1 MKNNLVA
8 VALRLPFLLAL
19 LLITA
24 AIIANLTQREAIK
37 KETKEVLFSPARI
50 TVRLNEAEV
59 RQNEVANVYSDE
71 VPLSAGWQAYTQDT
85 CRRYGIDYALM
96 LGLMETE
103 SSFRLGAD
111 SGWAYG
117 VCQIG
122 YINADW
128 LADEGV
134 DIFTTS
140 GNIEAACIILS
151 DYLSRYTVDQ
161 ALMAYN
167 QGEYGAS
174 EDWDSGIYQSE
185 YSRAVQEAAE
195 KWRSVLNDRS

>member
-1 MKNNLVA
+1 MLRSLVMVLTIAGILLGCYLA
-8 VALRLPFLLAL
+8 VRP
-19 LLITA
+19 
-24 AIIANLTQREAIK
+24 Q
-37 KETKEVLFSPARI
+37 ETKVIPQEFMSPARI
-50 TVRLNEAEV
+50 VVHLNE
-59 RQNEVANVYSDE
+59 QNEPANVYSDE
-71 VPLSAGWQAYTQDT
+71 IPLSNGWQAYTQDL
-85 CRRYGIDYALM
+85 CHRYGIDYALM

-111 SGWAYG
+111 SGWAFG

-122 YINADW
+122 YINAEW
-128 LADEGV
+128 LANEGV

-151 DYLSRYTVDQ
+151 DYLSRYTTDQ

-174 EDWDSGIYQSE
+174 EDWEDGIYQSD
-185 YSRAVQEAAE
+185 YSRSVLEAAQ
-195 KWRSVLNDRS
+195 KWRSVLNDRN

>member
-1 MKNNLVA
+1 MLRSLVMVLTIAGILFGCYLA
-8 VALRLPFLLAL
+8 VRP
-19 LLITA
+19 
-24 AIIANLTQREAIK
+24 Q
-37 KETKEVLFSPARI
+37 ETKAIPEEFMSPARI
-50 TVRLNEAEV
+50 VVHLNE
-59 RQNEVANVYSDE
+59 QNEPANVYSDE
-71 VPLSAGWQAYTQDT
+71 IPLSNGWQAYTQDL
-85 CRRYGIDYALM
+85 CHRYNIDYALM

-111 SGWAYG
+111 SGWAFG

-161 ALMAYN
+161 SLMAYN

-174 EDWDSGIYQSE
+174 EDWEDGIYQSD
-185 YSRAVQEAAE
+185 YSRSVLEAAQ